1 MISKYFNPYTD
12 FGFKKLFG
20 EEGSKDLLIDFLNQ
34 LLPAHHQIA
43 QLSFKNPENFS
54 NTAEERKAIFDIY
67 CESAS
72 GERFIVEMQKAKMHF
87 FKDRSLFYS
96 TFPIREQGQK
106 GVWNFR
112 LLPVYFIAIL
122 DFVYDEKEDE
132 RKFRRDVCLKDQ
144 DGDVFYDKLHFKFLQ
159 MPLFNKQEHELETH
173 FDKWVYFLKHLEDF
187 DHIPAILNE
196 PIFTKGFEI
205 ASIAHLNADQY
216 DAYIKSVLAYNEA
229 KAVLDTAYQEGK
241 VEGKNEGL
249 IEGKAEG
256 LMEGKLKGKIE
267 GQLGEKFEVA
277 KSMLNKG
284 FDISLIADI
293 TKLSE
298 QDIKTLLLW
307 LVNTLI
313 LTRTSALKNSLVKK
327 PVRIC

>member
-20 EEGSKDLLIDFLNQ
+20 EEASKDLLIDFLNQ
-34 LLPAHHQIA
+34 LLPEQHQIA
-43 QLSFKNPENFS
+43 ELTFKNPENLS
-54 NTAEERKAIFDIY
+54 STLEERKAIFDVY
-67 CESAS
+67 CESKT

-106 GVWNFR
+106 GIWNFY

-144 DGDVFYDKLHFKFLQ
+144 DGDIFYEKLHFKFLQ
-159 MPLFNKQEHELETH
+159 MPLFTKNEHELETH

-196 PIFTKGFEI
+196 PVFNKGFEI
-205 ASIAHLNADQY
+205 ANVAHLSSDQY
-216 DAYIKSVLAYNEA
+216 DDYLKSVLTYNEA
-229 KAVLDTAYQEGK
+229 KAVTDTAY
-241 VEGKNEGL
+241 
-249 IEGKAEG
+249 AD
-256 LMEGKLKGKIE
+256 GKLEGKIE
-267 GQLGEKFEVA
+267 GVQEKALEVA
-277 KSMLNKG
+277 KTMLAKG
-284 FDISLIADI
+284 FDSSLIAEI
-293 TKLSE
+293 TQLSITAIE
-298 QDIKTLLLW
+298 DLRIWPLLFYL
-307 LVNTLI
+307 LV
-313 LTRTSALKNSLVKK
+313 SYF
-327 PVRIC
+327 

>member
-1 MISKYFNPYTD
+1 MISKYVNPYTD

-122 DFVYDEKEDE
+122 DFIYDEKEDE

-159 MPLFNKQEHELETH
+159 MPLFNKTENQLETH
-173 FDKWVYFLKHLEDF
+173 FDKWVYFLKHLEDM

-196 PIFTKGFEI
+196 PVFQKGFDI
-205 ASIAHLNADQY
+205 AEVSHLSSEQY
-216 DAYIKSVLAYNEA
+216 DDYLKSVLSYNEA
-229 KAVLDTAYQEGK
+229 KAVTDTAF
-241 VEGKNEGL
+241 
-249 IEGKAEG
+249 AD
-256 LMEGKLKGKIE
+256 
-267 GQLGEKFEVA
+267 GEKAKALEVA
-277 KSMLNKG
+277 KVLKAQG
-284 FDISLIADI
+284 VE
-293 TKLSE
+293 LS
-298 QDIKTLLLW
+298 IIVLSTG
-307 LVNTLI
+307 
-313 LTRTSALKNSLVKK
+313 LTDEAIEAL
-327 PVRIC
+327 

>member
-34 LLPAHHQIA
+34 LLPPHHQIKA
-43 QLSFKNPENFS
+43 LSFKNPENL
-54 NTAEERKAIFDIY
+54 AETIDERKAIFDIY
-67 CESAS
+67 CESPT
-72 GERFIVEMQKAKMHF
+72 GEKFIVEMQKAKMHF

-96 TFPIREQGQK
+96 TSPIRQQAQK
-106 GVWNFR
+106 GVWNFE

-122 DFVYDEKEDE
+122 DFKYDEKEEE

-196 PIFTKGFEI
+196 PIFQKGFEI
-205 ASIAHLNADQY
+205 AEMSHLDSDQY
-216 DAYIKSVLAYNEA
+216 DAYLKSRISYNEE
-229 KAVLDTAYQEGK
+229 KAVLDTAFDDGKKEG
-241 VEGKNEGL
+241 
-249 IEGKAEG
+249 IEE
-256 LMEGKLKGKIE
+256 GKIE
-267 GQLGEKFEVA
+267 GKIEAILETA
-277 KSMLNKG
+277 KAMLIKG
-284 FDISLIADI
+284 FDVDTIAEI
-293 TKLSE
+293 
-298 QDIKTLLLW
+298 IKW
-307 LVNTLI
+307 QPAEI
-313 LTRTSALKNSLVKK
+313 KALK
-327 PVRIC
+327 